1 MHPKP
6 TFPDHFAD
14 GAGQWEVHLPDLTA
28 TQALGESIGNI
39 AKPGLVVALVGELG
53 AGKTSLV
60 QGLAKGLGVPDPGQV
75 TSPTFTL
82 LMEHHGRLLL
92 YHADGYRLKNP
103 WEWVD
108 LGGDEALASGGV
120 ICIEWPDKLGQFLP
134 EKHLRISLVHA
145 GCGGRQATLQWH
157 N

>member
-6 TFPDHFAD
+6 TFPDRFAD

-60 QGLAKGLGVPDPGQV
+60 QGLAKG
-75 TSPTFTL
+75 
-82 LMEHHGRLLL
+82 
-92 YHADGYRLKNP
+92 
-103 WEWVD
+103 W
-108 LGGDEALASGGV
+108 
-120 ICIEWPDKLGQFLP
+120 
-134 EKHLRISLVHA
+134 
-145 GCGGRQATLQWH
+145 GCPIPVR
-157 N
+157 